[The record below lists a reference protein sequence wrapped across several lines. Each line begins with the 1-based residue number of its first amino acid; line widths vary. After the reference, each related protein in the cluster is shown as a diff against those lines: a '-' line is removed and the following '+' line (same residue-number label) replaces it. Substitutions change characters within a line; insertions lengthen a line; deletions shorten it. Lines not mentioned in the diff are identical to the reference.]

1 MAQLKT
7 PVAQLAQ
14 QLLRN
19 YPGRRDEALA
29 VLNGAI
35 GDRLHDAGSSLAVT
49 MQLFH
54 GREPWLL
61 EDPPLTVPEAGPDAC
76 LFVHGLMGS
85 ERAWR
90 FGVAEQRGTV
100 DYGAAIA
107 ERLEQTAI
115 YARYN
120 TGRHISQN
128 GRELAERLEQLV
140 DVWPEP
146 GLESL
151 TIVAHSM
158 GGLVTRS
165 ACHYGLEAGHRWIE
179 RLRRVFLLG
188 VPSRGA
194 PLEFLAHVTAFT
206 LETIWNPWTKVIGKV
221 INGRS
226 AGIKD
231 LRHGFVL
238 DEDWRYQDIDRLAY
252 PVPKRPREPSHVRWY
267 VAIGSLGQPG
277 GVAERLLGDG
287 LVRPGSAQGRSLDPR
302 ERELL
307 APAEVRMFEATSH
320 LDLMNDPDVLAQILA
335 WWEPPAQGSNI
346 GGASSAASGSAGGC
360 SSPSISPA
368 PSPRQQR
375 PT

>member
-1 MAQLKT
+1 MASMTDVSK
-7 PVAQLAQ
+7 LAQ
-14 QLLRN
+14 QLLRS

-35 GDRLHDAGSSLAVT
+35 GDRLHEVGSSFAIN

-61 EDPPLTVPEAGPDAC
+61 EDPPLTVPEAKREAC

-90 FGVAEQRGTV
+90 FGVGEGRPTV
-100 DYGAAIA
+100 DYGPALA
-107 ERLEQTAI
+107 EAREQTPI
-115 YARYN
+115 YLRYN

-128 GRELAERLEQLV
+128 GRELATRLEQLV
-140 DVWPEP
+140 SVWPEP
-146 GLESL
+146 GLQGL

-165 ACHYGLEAGHRWIE
+165 ACHYAIEAGHRWIE
-179 RLRRVFLLG
+179 RLQRVFLLG

-206 LETIWNPWTKVIGKV
+206 LETIWNPWTRVIGKV

-238 DEDWRYQDIDRLAY
+238 DEDWLYQDIDRLAY
-252 PVPKRPREPSHVRWY
+252 PVPKRAREPSHVRWF
-267 VAIGSLGQPG
+267 VAIGSLGEPG
-277 GVAERLLGDG
+277 SVSERLLGDG
-287 LVRPGSAQGRSLDPR
+287 LVWAGSAQGRSLDPR

-307 APAEVRMFEATSH
+307 SPAEVRTFAATSH
-320 LDLMNDPDVLAQILA
+320 LDLMRDPEVLAQILE
-335 WWEPPAQGSNI
+335 WWA
-346 GGASSAASGSAGGC
+346 
-360 SSPSISPA
+360 
-368 PSPRQQR
+368 
-375 PT
+375 

>member
-1 MAQLKT
+1 MADMSK
-7 PVAQLAQ
+7 LAQ
-14 QLLRN
+14 QLLRS

-35 GDRLHDAGSSLAVT
+35 GDRLHDAGSRFAVT

-61 EDPPLTVPEAGPDAC
+61 EDPPLTVPDGKREAC

-85 ERAWR
+85 EAAWR
-90 FGVAEQRGTV
+90 FGVGEDRGTV
-100 DYGAAIA
+100 DYGLALA
-107 ERLEQTAI
+107 EARDQTAI
-115 YARYN
+115 YLRYN

-140 DVWPEP
+140 SVWPEP
-146 GLESL
+146 GLDGL

-206 LETIWNPWTKVIGKV
+206 LETIWNPWTRVIGKV

-252 PVPKRPREPSHVRWY
+252 PVPKRAREPTHVRWF
-267 VAIGSLGQPG
+267 VAIGSLGEPG
-277 GVAERLLGDG
+277 GLSERLLGDG
-287 LVRPGSAQGRSLDPR
+287 LVWSGSAQGSSIDPR
-302 ERELL
+302 ARELL
-307 APAEVRMFEATSH
+307 PPAQARMFPSTSH
-320 LDLMNDPDVLAQILA
+320 LGLMRDPDVLTQILE
-335 WWEPPAQGSNI
+335 WWKDA
-346 GGASSAASGSAGGC
+346 
-360 SSPSISPA
+360 
-368 PSPRQQR
+368 
-375 PT
+375 